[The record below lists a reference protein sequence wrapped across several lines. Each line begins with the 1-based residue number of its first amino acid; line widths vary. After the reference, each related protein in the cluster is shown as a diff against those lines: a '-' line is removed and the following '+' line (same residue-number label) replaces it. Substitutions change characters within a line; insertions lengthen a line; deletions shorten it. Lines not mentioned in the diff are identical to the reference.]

1 MHDLSRTLTRSRL
14 SVKTRSLPNPHGH
27 ADEAIR
33 STAVSLDCDL
43 LVKGAHTQGWLQQFI
58 IDGVTS
64 TSCPKPQTRS

>member
-33 STAVSLDCDL
+33 SAAVSLDCDL

-58 IDGVTS
+58 FDELTS
-64 TSCPKPQTRS
+64 TSRPTSQFRS